1 MIFEK
6 AKEFILEKLEREL
19 PKHLKYHN
27 TKHILDVYKA
37 SIKYAELENVS
48 DEDTILLK
56 TASLFHDS
64 GFIIQAE
71 NHEAISCIIAEEILP
86 NFNYNS
92 VQIQKIKGMI
102 MATKIP
108 QTPTNHLEEILA
120 DSDLDYLGRDDF
132 EKISERLFQ
141 ELKLPSR
148 NDWNKIQISF
158 FEKHSYF
165 TNSAKLLRN
174 KKKQENLH
182 KIITQ
187 IQPH

>member
-6 AKEFILEKLEREL
+6 AEEFILKKLEREL

-27 TKHILDVYKA
+27 LNHVLDVYQA

-48 DEDTILLK
+48 VKDTILIK

-71 NHEAISCIIAEEILP
+71 NHEEISCTIAEEILHD
-86 NFNYNS
+86 FNYNS

-132 EKISERLFQ
+132 EEISDRLFQ
-141 ELKLPSR
+141 ELQLPDK
-148 NDWNKIQISF
+148 NEWNKIQISF

-165 TNSAKLLRN
+165 TKSAKKLRDY
-174 KKKQENLH
+174 KKQQNLQ

-187 IQPH
+187 TKLD